1 MQEGLGGAGKA
12 WEGAN
17 TRPQTQ
23 APYSVLVPDPHW
35 NHRPGLVLGTPLRP
49 LLNKLHEEEEE
60 KPRLVQAAYTVI
72 AELKVEYHKASPKPR
87 QVCGTPSP
95 HPLPG
100 ECDHPEPHVCTLSLH
115 QFCCNVFYEC
125 ADGVVR
131 ARGRLYLGI
140 RN

>member
-1 MQEGLGGAGKA
+1 MQKGLGGAGKA

-17 TRPQTQ
+17 IQPQTQ
-23 APYSVLVPDPHW
+23 TPYSVLCPDPHW
-35 NHRPGLVLGTPLRP
+35 NHRPGLVIGTPLRP
-49 LLNKLHEEEEE
+49 LLYKPHKEGKGKLC
-60 KPRLVQAAYTVI
+60 LAQAA
-72 AELKVEYHKASPKPR
+72 EPKVEYHKAIPKPQQMCR
-87 QVCGTPSP
+87 TPSP
-95 HPLPG
+95 DSLPG
-100 ECDHPEPHVCTLSLH
+100 ECDHLEPHVCTLSSH